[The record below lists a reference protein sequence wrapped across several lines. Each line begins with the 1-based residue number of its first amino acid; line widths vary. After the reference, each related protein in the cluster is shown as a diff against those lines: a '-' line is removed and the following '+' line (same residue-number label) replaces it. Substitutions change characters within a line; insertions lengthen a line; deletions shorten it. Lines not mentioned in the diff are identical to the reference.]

1 MNPQWT
7 KDYLNKEFSSS
18 PKMEPDGQNW
28 CNEAHRWMVKFL
40 VSMGVK
46 NVEVQGLDRAERLA
60 RTEGM
65 TYHRGH
71 YEWSMFA
78 WLNGQCWYFM
88 SGDCRSKVTKSL
100 LVRKCDGFND
110 FVGSINQWVNY
121 DSPNFEWDL
130 QKILTR

>member
-7 KDYLNKEFSSS
+7 RDYLNKEFSSGLR
-18 PKMEPDGQNW
+18 MEADGQAW
-28 CNEAHRWMVKFL
+28 CRDAHKWMHDFL
-40 VSMGVK
+40 VRMGAS
-46 NVEVQGLDRAERLA
+46 NREVSHPTREERLA
-60 RTEGM
+60 ATEGM
-65 TYHRGH
+65 VYSKGH

-78 WLNGQCWYFM
+78 WLNGQCWYF
-88 SGDCRSKVTKSL
+88 SSSDCRYKIMKSL